1 MQGKMDTSAFFDGWG
16 LVVRAAVL
24 AIVGYLALVTII
36 RISGKR
42 TLSKMNVF
50 DFVFVVA
57 LGSTL
62 AATILSHDVS
72 LAEGLAAVACL
83 ILVQVVLS
91 WIITRS
97 ETIERIVNGEPVLV
111 FVHGRYLDKIMNRE
125 RITREEIKSAVREE
139 GLESLADVE
148 AIVLETDGT
157 FSVVERHDREPTS
170 LSDVKGYGKEN
181 RGERFSSRPKT
192 EEPAS

>member
-1 MQGKMDTSAFFDGWG
+1 MDKSAFFGGWG
-16 LVVRAAVL
+16 LVARAAIL
-24 AIVGYLALVTII
+24 AVCGYLALVTTI
-36 RISGKR
+36 RLSGKR

-62 AATILSHDVS
+62 ASTILSHDVS
-72 LAEGLAAVACL
+72 LAEGLSALVSL

-97 ETIERIVNGEPVLV
+97 QRIEGIVNGEPVLL
-111 FVHGRYLDKIMNRE
+111 FLRGHYLDKVMNRE
-125 RITREEIKSAVREE
+125 RVTREEIKSAVREE
-139 GLESLADVE
+139 GLESLDDVE

-157 FSVVERHDREPTS
+157 FSVVERRNHSPSS
-170 LSDVKGYGKEN
+170 LSDVAGYGM
-181 RGERFSSRPKT
+181 
-192 EEPAS
+192 